1 MLILTREVK
10 LTDMGIAPKGT
21 GMSKEDER
29 GAALAERAR
38 RGDYD
43 DGTFDSSTRY
53 YEHH

>member
-43 DGTFDSSTRY
+43 DGTFNSSTRNH
-53 YEHH
+53 EHH